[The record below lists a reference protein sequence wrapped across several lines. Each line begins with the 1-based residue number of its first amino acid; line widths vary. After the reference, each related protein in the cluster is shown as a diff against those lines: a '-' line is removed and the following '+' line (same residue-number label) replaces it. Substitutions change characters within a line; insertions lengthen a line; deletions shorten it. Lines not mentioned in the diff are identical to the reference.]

1 MLKLRDQ
8 ARQQQE
14 LARQKAL
21 EEELARERDSRTKP
35 MDNKELLAELEK
47 LRKVEAF
54 QKKEIDRLQS
64 EVDNAG
70 KTWELKLA
78 IMQKKWVKGPSYVIV
93 SPIHIVYCIS
103 NAYVQ
108 WSIPVHI
115 LFTCILRFFSMILSH
130 YVPTSCILLY
140 TSLVTRLY
148 MHTYVHTYLYICMC
162 VCLCKN
168 PFPSISTV
176 SMHSRT
182 KLSFVRH
189 YRGKQLSFTMPLSH
203 ML

>member
-1 MLKLRDQ
+1 MCPFEVFVMLFGQAQRKADREAEMLKMRDQ

-21 EEELARERDSRTKP
+21 EEELARERDLRANAAKP
-35 MDNKELLAELEK
+35 TDNKGLLAELEK

-78 IMQKKWVKGPSYVIV
+78 IMQKKWVNRPAYVIV
-93 SPIHIVYCIS
+93 SPIHIHSTYMYIVLVMYMC
-103 NAYVQ
+103 VH

-115 LFTCILRFFSMILSH
+115 LLTCILSFH
-130 YVPTSCILLY
+130 V
-140 TSLVTRLY
+140 
-148 MHTYVHTYLYICMC
+148 
-162 VCLCKN
+162 N
-168 PFPSISTV
+168 FP
-176 SMHSRT
+176 
-182 KLSFVRH
+182 
-189 YRGKQLSFTMPLSH
+189 
-203 ML
+203 